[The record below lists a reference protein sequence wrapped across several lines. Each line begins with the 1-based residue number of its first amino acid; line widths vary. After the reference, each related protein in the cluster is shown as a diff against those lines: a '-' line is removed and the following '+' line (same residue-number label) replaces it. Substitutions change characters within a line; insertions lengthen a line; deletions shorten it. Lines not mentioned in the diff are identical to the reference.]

1 MIETLRY
8 RVVSREVIED
18 NLSKE
23 DALYLIA
30 NLEDQGQTN
39 LLMEEYF
46 PEANR
51 IGRNPDLHLPG

>member
-1 MIETLRY
+1 
-8 RVVSREVIED
+8 VIED

-30 NLEDQGQTN
+30 NLEDQGKTN